1 MTMHLASPALS
12 LNGKSKSKS
21 KFASSAAKQKH
32 LALQQDWEKKQKEWA
47 NLSKPSN
54 KNYKQKVVSLSPA
67 IPEGRNTTK
76 NIKSLNEWI
85 TGTVSSKPT
94 QDYTGTKIKGISQM
108 AKSNAVPVFN
118 HDHIIEIARM
128 RR

>member
-1 MTMHLASPALS
+1 MHLASPALS

>member
-94 QDYTGTKIKGISQM
+94 QHYTGTKIKGISQM

>member
-12 LNGKSKSKS
+12 LNGKSKSKP

-94 QDYTGTKIKGISQM
+94 QHYSGTEIIGISIIH
-108 AKSNAVPVFN
+108 KSCLQPIFNKEAAVDAAN
-118 HDHIIEIARM
+118 M